1 MNNKGFLEIL
11 SIVFIIIFALI
22 VYAFSWVFQDYGRVK
37 NPLTEKE
44 LVEYVQKELGD
55 DVDVTIEK
63 KYSIPYDCKG
73 NFDGSCLGKIKLH
86 DVYGYHLKIVNKED
100 SDIAS
105 EAEYRDGYNIY
116 SSIFSSAPSYTEEPD
131 FSSEYEDIKKRKL
144 CHKNNENVISRYYD
158 NYTNNGSEFLLV
170 TDNLDKLKNTI
181 DELNKNN
188 PDNSINCEAT
198 IYILKDLKYYDA
210 DRFLNCTKDKYVYDD
225 NGLIRCY
232 NTSGIEDNGYH
243 VIATFYI
250 INNDF
255 DYFTNSDKYLDL
267 SNKPY
272 LYNYD
277 YPIFVYQT
285 NSKYMTFYGMKK

>member
-11 SIVFIIIFALI
+11 SIVFIIIFGLI
-22 VYAFSWVFQDYGRVK
+22 VYAFSWIFQDYGRVK

-105 EAEYRDGYNIY
+105 EAEYRDGYNVY

-144 CHKNNENVISRYYD
+144 CHKNNRKVISSLYD
-158 NYTNNGSEFLLV
+158 HFTYNDNEYLVV
-170 TDNLDKLKNTI
+170 TDNLDKLKSTI

-188 PDNSINCEAT
+188 PDNSINCGAI
-198 IYILKDLKYYDA
+198 IYILKDLKDYDA
-210 DRFLNCTKDKYVYDD
+210 ERFINCTKQEYVYDEED
-225 NGLIRCY
+225 MLECY
-232 NTSGIEDNGYH
+232 KTSDIVDNGYH
-243 VIATFYI
+243 LLATF
-250 INNDF
+250 NLVNSDF
-255 DYFTNSDKYLDL
+255 DYFTNSDKYLDQ
-267 SNKPY
+267 SDNPH

-277 YPIFVYQT
+277 YPIFVYKT
-285 NSKYMTFYGMKK
+285 NSKYMSFYGMKK